1 MPAPFGLPAE
11 LAELQDDYELLGELG
26 RGGSAVVYRARD
38 RALGRDV
45 AVKVVHPRPTSPD
58 DDPVAR
64 LGREART
71 VAQLQHPN
79 IVAVYAV
86 RRLRGGGLA
95 LVMQCVPGAT
105 LKTHVQRHGPLAP
118 DACERLLR
126 DVGAALA
133 YAHARG
139 VVHRDVKP
147 ENIFLDEA
155 SGRALLADFGIARSA
170 DADSMT
176 MTGTA
181 VGTPFYMSPEQVEG
195 AALDGRSD
203 LYSLGLVAWEA
214 LTGRRPWD
222 GESLYNVIYKQK
234 HEELPPIEALRDG
247 VPLRLQY
254 VVERMLQ
261 KRPAARWA
269 GAEGLL
275 AQLGHAVLPGDYTRW
290 QRALHARVARYHD
303 ESARRA
309 AERPAPTATGTATRA
324 DAPAAATI
332 QFDRASLGA
341 ASGRGTAASGDS
353 RRDGGTAH
361 AAAALANTAVVPIG
375 ATAAPAVDAPPP
387 GPDGSRADV
396 APAHPD
402 APSAGHGGA
411 LLPEPGHT
419 VDLQSVDVRDAGLP
433 AAALPVYAD
442 AAEPSWAEEP
452 RDADAAG
459 RPVPVARRRRAVYV
473 GGAAV
478 AVACAALALYSQ
490 LAAAPAG
497 QPAAAYAAA
506 ATSPFG
512 TRGGPDRGAEPNAD
526 VGGDRGGSTGAF
538 RATPDAT
545 PASLVSAGGRHTCA
559 ATPAGPIRCWGA
571 NERGQLGDGTGADR
585 ATPVAV
591 AGVLAFTS
599 VSSGL
604 AHSCAVTRL
613 GDVYCWGADSRG
625 QLGDATTIRRSAPV
639 RVAGPGTYTAVSAGA
654 AHSCAVTAAA
664 ALRCWGANDQG
675 QLGDGTRDSR
685 LVPTTVA
692 LNGADVAQV
701 AAGGQHTCALTGDGR
716 IQCWGANRDGQL
728 GDGTTGGS
736 RPVPAPV
743 GLPGRAV
750 HVSTGLAHSCALTA
764 DGAAWCWGRNEAGQL
779 GDGSRVMR
787 SLPVRVAGDG
797 ATRFA
802 QIAAG
807 GTHSCAVDAGGAVWC
822 WGQNTRGAVGDGS
835 TTARERPVRVAL
847 PGRAEAVATGTAH
860 SCARLTDGRAFC
872 WGSASAGQ
880 LGDSA
885 RVARRSPVA
894 VR

>member
-11 LAELQDDYELLGELG
+11 LAELRDDYELIGELG

-105 LKTHVQRHGPLAP
+105 LKTHVQRHGPLTT
-118 DACERLLR
+118 DQCEHLLR

-147 ENIFLDEA
+147 ENIFLDES

-195 AALDGRSD
+195 ALLDGRSD

-290 QRALHARVARYHD
+290 QRALGARVAHYRD
-303 ESARRA
+303 EEDRRRA
-309 AERPAPTATGTATRA
+309 AERANAPDAAAPAADVPVTAATPTIQFNRAAASDAPAPTTDG
-324 DAPAAATI
+324 AP
-332 QFDRASLGA
+332 
-341 ASGRGTAASGDS
+341 
-353 RRDGGTAH
+353 
-361 AAAALANTAVVPIG
+361 N
-375 ATAAPAVDAPPP
+375 APAVTQAGGLAQLAHTLAIPVG
-387 GPDGSRADV
+387 GPALD
-396 APAHPD
+396 
-402 APSAGHGGA
+402 SAAKRRSGA
-411 LLPEPGHT
+411 LLPEPGNT
-419 VDLQSVDVRDAGLP
+419 VDLRAPAVDEPTLPP
-433 AAALPVYAD
+433 AAVPVYAD
-442 AAEPSWAEEP
+442 AAEPTWADTPGAGSVAQPAP
-452 RDADAAG
+452 RGRGRTRVLYAAG
-459 RPVPVARRRRAVYV
+459 V
-473 GGAAV
+473 AV
-478 AVACAALALYSQ
+478 AVVAAAFAIYNQ
-490 LAAAPAG
+490 LAAATTASGPVRPRAVASVPVAALAPGAGEPAPG
-497 QPAAAYAAA
+497 APAPSSAGPSVN
-506 ATSPFG
+506 T
-512 TRGGPDRGAEPNAD
+512 TRL
-526 VGGDRGGSTGAF
+526 VGSGD
-538 RATPDAT
+538 
-545 PASLVSAGGRHTCA
+545 ASLSAGGRHSCTATA
-559 ATPAGPIRCWGA
+559 AGSLHCWGA
-571 NERGQLGDGTGADR
+571 NDRGQLGDGT
-585 ATPVAV
+585 ATARTTPTTVA
-591 AGVLAFTS
+591 AVLTFTS
-599 VSSGL
+599 VSAGL

-613 GDVYCWGADSRG
+613 GDVYCWGSDSRG
-625 QLGDATTIRRSAPV
+625 QLGDATTVLRSAPV
-639 RVAGPGTYTAVSAGA
+639 RVAGAGTYTGVSAGA
-654 AHSCAVTAAA
+654 AHSCAVTSVG

-675 QLGDGTRDSR
+675 QLGDGTRESR
-685 LVPTTVA
+685 TVPTGVA
-692 LNGADVAQV
+692 LNGAAVVRV
-701 AAGGQHTCALTGDGR
+701 AAGGQHTCALTDDGR
-716 IQCWGANRDGQL
+716 VQCWGANRDGQL
-728 GDGTTGGS
+728 GDGTAGGL
-736 RPVPAPV
+736 RLVPAPV
-743 GLPGRAV
+743 ALASAAV
-750 HVSTGLAHSCALTA
+750 AVSTGLAHSCALTA
-764 DGAAWCWGRNEAGQL
+764 DGAAWCWGRGESGQI
-779 GDGSRVMR
+779 GDGSLKGQSKPTRVRAGNTTAFTRIVSGAAHNCALDR
-787 SLPVRVAGDG
+787 S
-797 ATRFA
+797 
-802 QIAAG
+802 
-807 GTHSCAVDAGGAVWC
+807 GTVWC
-822 WGQNTRGAVGDGS
+822 WGRNTRGAIGDGTITS
-835 TTARERPVRVAL
+835 RPTPARVPL
-847 PGRAEAVATGTAH
+847 PSSAATLAAGTAH
-860 SCARLTDGRAFC
+860 TCATLNDGRTLC
-872 WGSASAGQ
+872 WGDNLDGQ

-885 RVARRSPVA
+885 HRPRLLPTPVRYPTGVTPATGDAR
-894 VR
+894 